1 MKILINSYVKVDE
14 NGDFRSGTVHFQSIV
29 PNKEYIKFES
39 ALGVKVNLSKS
50 GNPLC
55 DSSIFHMHQHNG
67 HAGTFTSRTVMEE
80 YIKKVKANIIELVS
94 EYNLDLEDSQSTEPQ
109 LEYPLTMENA
119 ELHPDTIIPQ
129 LPAGMVVVDM
139 QAMAEM
145 MGYEVIDEEDLFP
158 DEEG

>member
-1 MKILINSYVKVDE
+1 MQIHINSYIKQELGVFV
-14 NGDFRSGTVHFQSIV
+14 SGQVHFISLV
-29 PNKEYIKFES
+29 TNAEWKKFPDAAEI
-39 ALGVKVNLSKS
+39 KVNLSKS
-50 GNPLC
+50 GNPQC
-55 DSSIFHMHQHNG
+55 DTSIFHMHQHNG

>member
-1 MKILINSYVKVDE
+1 MQIHINSYIKQELGVFV
-14 NGDFRSGTVHFQSIV
+14 SGQVHFISLV
-29 PNKEYIKFES
+29 PNAEWKKFPAAAEI
-39 ALGVKVNLSKS
+39 KVNLSKS
-50 GNPLC
+50 GNPQC
-55 DSSIFHMHQHNG
+55 DTSIFHMHQHNG

-139 QAMAEM
+139 QAMAEL
-145 MGYEVIDEEDLFP
+145 MGYEVLDEEDLFP

>member
-50 GNPLC
+50 GNPQC
-55 DSSIFHMHQHNG
+55 DTSIFHMHQHNG

-80 YIKKVKANIIELVS
+80 YIKNS
-94 EYNLDLEDSQSTEPQ
+94 LDAFGLWDQSMQQQRTIWV
-109 LEYPLTMENA
+109 
-119 ELHPDTIIPQ
+119 HPNFTKG
-129 LPAGMVVVDM
+129 L
-139 QAMAEM
+139 
-145 MGYEVIDEEDLFP
+145 L
-158 DEEG
+158 